1 MITNNTPAGQPAYG
15 SGVPAEQRRLPW
27 NVMGKRLD
35 GMDYASTADALADN
49 GLDYQVEM
57 WDLYG
62 APRTQASVA
71 EPQNL
76 VHAPNLRTVVRPM
89 PDGTT
94 KVLAASGVR
103 YTPIQNDVA
112 FAVADDLR
120 QEHGAKIVGAADF
133 RSGGASLMVVD
144 LTAPVTLQTPE
155 GTEDRT
161 DLFLVIKNAHDG
173 SAALTFAFTP
183 VRIACTNALPAA
195 ISGAVRAWK
204 INHTPN
210 AQERV
215 DLAAKAIRD
224 AVAYRD
230 AFTVAAQAM
239 MDQAMSD
246 REFDAIV
253 ARMFPVAEGR
263 EATKA
268 GQNALEVRAQMGALY
283 GQSETLEGIRGTL
296 WGGYN
301 AITEWYDWARPV
313 RQEGEDVARAEG
325 ALEGPYTRRKANVW
339 DTFLAA
345 V

>member
-1 MITNNTPAGQPAYG
+1 MITNNTPAGSPAYG
-15 SGVPAEQRRLPW
+15 SGVPAADRRLPW

-49 GLDYQVEM
+49 GLNYQVEM
-57 WDLYG
+57 WNLAGVHPQTG
-62 APRTQASVA
+62 ATLPAA
-71 EPQNL
+71 
-76 VHAPNLRTVVRPM
+76 NLRTVVRPM
-89 PDGTT
+89 PDGSH

-112 FAVADDLR
+112 FAVADDLKAD
-120 QEHGAKIVGAADF
+120 HGAKIVGAADF

-144 LTAPVTLQTPE
+144 LTAPVTLVTPD

-161 DLFLVIKNAHDG
+161 DLFLAIKNAHDG

-268 GQNALEVRAQMGALY
+268 GQNALEVRAQMTSLY

-313 RQEGEDVARAEG
+313 RQAGEDVARAEG

-339 DTFLAA
+339 DTFLQA